1 LNGEAGD
8 VVTPVGRPESVT
20 TTESLK
26 PFALAM
32 EAVKV
37 EVVDPAVAVIAGGAR
52 ARLKS
57 G

>member
-1 LNGEAGD
+1 MPGGN
-8 VVTPVGRPESVT
+8 PESVT